1 MTTRHGKAAILGGGI
16 GGLTVANALV
26 RRGWHVD
33 VFERSPSLPDTGT
46 ALGMWAEA
54 LDALTTAGCG
64 SGLGGQVEKLGVLQD
79 GAAFLRWDGRVIGR
93 IRSMTRPVVLFSRPK
108 LLTILAEGL
117 PSDLV
122 RFGAPA
128 PELPDLAAYDVVVAA
143 DGINSTT
150 RDRLF
155 GPAFR
160 PVYTGYSAWRGW
172 VPGTASTTSESWGP
186 GALFGIT
193 PRDGDLTNWFAAV
206 RAPAGG
212 TGNID
217 ELRERYRDWHPA
229 VRDVLDRIDPA
240 DVLHHDLY
248 ESPPLPSFVHG
259 NVALLG
265 DAAHAMA
272 PNLGRGACEAMIDGA
287 TLAVLLA
294 EHPVA
299 EALERYDRVRR
310 RRTQRLVRASRTLA
324 RVATAR
330 RFTTLRDPLVGAAA
344 KFAR

>member
-1 MTTRHGKAAILGGGI
+1 MATRHGKAAVVGGGI
-16 GGLTVANALV
+16 GGLTAANALV

-33 VFERSPSLPDTGT
+33 VFERAPSLPETGT

-54 LDALTTAGCG
+54 RDALTTAGRG

-79 GAAFLRWDGRVIGR
+79 GAAFLRWDGSAIGR
-93 IRSMTRPVVLFSRPK
+93 IRSMTRPVVLLSRPK

-117 PSDLV
+117 PSGLV

-128 PELPDLAAYDVVVAA
+128 PELSDLSSYDVVVAA
-143 DGINSTT
+143 DGINSAV

-155 GPAFR
+155 GPSYR

-172 VPGTASTTSESWGP
+172 APGTASTTSESWGP

-212 TGNID
+212 AGSVD

-229 VRDVLDRIDPA
+229 VRDVLVRIDPA
-240 DVLHHDLY
+240 EVLHHDLY
-248 ESPPLPSFVHG
+248 ESAPLPSFVHG
-259 NVALLG
+259 TVALIG

-272 PNLGRGACEAMIDGA
+272 PNLGRGACEAMIDAA
-287 TLAVLLA
+287 TLAVLLS
-294 EHPVA
+294 EHSVP
-299 EALERYDRVRR
+299 EALKRYDRARR
-310 RRTQRLVRASRTLA
+310 RRTQRFVRASRALA

-330 RFTTLRDPLVGAAA
+330 RFTALRDPFVGIT
-344 KFAR
+344 ARCAR

>member
-1 MTTRHGKAAILGGGI
+1 
-16 GGLTVANALV
+16 
-26 RRGWHVD
+26 
-33 VFERSPSLPDTGT
+33 
-46 ALGMWAEA
+46 
-54 LDALTTAGCG
+54 
-64 SGLGGQVEKLGVLQD
+64 
-79 GAAFLRWDGRVIGR
+79 
-93 IRSMTRPVVLFSRPK
+93 
-108 LLTILAEGL
+108 
-117 PSDLV
+117 
-122 RFGAPA
+122 
-128 PELPDLAAYDVVVAA
+128 LAAYDVVVAA

-229 VRDVLDRIDPA
+229 VRNVLDRIDAA

-259 NVALLG
+259 NVALIG

-287 TLAVLLA
+287 TLAVLLS
-294 EHPVA
+294 EHPAA
-299 EALERYDRVRR
+299 EALERYDRARR

-330 RFTTLRDPLVGAAA
+330 RFTALRDPFVGAAA
-344 KFAR
+344 RFTR